1 MFTVLRV
8 VLLIL
13 HFIFS
18 CLAGLVLSMLRPFNT
33 NNSRMIAMIFGWA
46 RFFLGVKLE
55 VRDRP
60 QQSIQGIYVAN
71 HQSTLDMYLYGKSLP
86 DNMAILG
93 KHSLLYIPLFGVLF
107 WLAGNIFINRGNK
120 SKARD
125 AMQQAAGIVRQ
136 KGCSVYMFPE
146 GTRSN
151 GKGLL
156 PFKNGAFILAIEAGL
171 PIIPMCASSTHKNI
185 DISRLKGGT
194 CIVQQMPA
202 ISTEGLT
209 RKDAKRLAQEVHD
222 LMAAQIDMMDAE
234 IAAAAGRG

>member
-8 VLLIL
+8 VLLTL

-46 RFFLGVKLE
+46 RFFLGVTLE

-125 AMQQAAGIVRQ
+125 AMQQAAGIVNQ

-209 RKDAKRLAQEVHD
+209 RKDAKRLAQEVYD
-222 LMAAQIDMMDAE
+222 LMAAQIDIMDAE
-234 IAAAAGRG
+234 IAAGRP